1 MILAIDTALPLLS
14 VALIDEGKTVAAL
27 SMFSE
32 GSRNEKLL
40 PAIDWIIGEAGIAPG
55 QIDLYAVTRGP
66 GSFTGVRVGLATVQ
80 GIALARQSP
89 ICALSTH
96 EAAAELARGSRVL
109 VRSDAGR
116 GEYYATLF
124 EPGLPAETHLAS
136 PEQLASLRER
146 AEVEIDLTG
155 DGAGARPSRIGGS
168 DINVALWLARAAQ
181 RVSSEGRLSEY
192 SDTTPLYVRLAEAD
206 VKLRQKQNAPV

>member
-14 VALIDEGKTVAAL
+14 VALLDEGRTVAAL

-40 PAIDWIIGEAGIAPG
+40 PAIDWILGEAGVTLE
-55 QIDLYAVTRGP
+55 QIDLFAVTRGP

-80 GIALARQSP
+80 GIALARQTP

-96 EAAAELARGSRVL
+96 EAAAEIARGSRVL

-116 GEYYATLF
+116 GEYYATLV
-124 EPGLPAETHLAS
+124 EPGVTAETHLAS
-136 PEQLASLRER
+136 AEKLAALRER
-146 AEVEIDLTG
+146 ADVEIDLTG
-155 DGAGARPSRIGGS
+155 TGTDGIPARLAGS

-181 RVSSEGRLSEY
+181 RLTGEGRLPEY

-206 VKLRQKQNAPV
+206 VQLRQKQNAPV